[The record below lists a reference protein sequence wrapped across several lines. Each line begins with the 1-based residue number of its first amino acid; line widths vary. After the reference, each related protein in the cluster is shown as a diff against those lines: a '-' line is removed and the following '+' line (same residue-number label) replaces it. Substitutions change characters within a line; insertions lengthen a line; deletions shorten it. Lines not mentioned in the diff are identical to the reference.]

1 MEADEETPPPGRE
14 PDGHGSGDYGRTFGE
29 VYDDWYPPGFADG
42 DAAVAALADLGGDGE
57 ALELGVGTGRIAIPL
72 ARRGLRVH
80 GVDSSPEMLRRLRG
94 KPGGDLVRAVLA
106 DMADCDLG
114 HRFTLVYSV
123 FNSLFCLPDQAR
135 QAACLAVAARH
146 LAPGGRLVVEHQM
159 PAGVSPGVSV
169 RHFHTG
175 ADRFRFSVVDCD
187 PVTQVMERRTV
198 AVTDGDAVSYR
209 SVIRYV
215 WPGELD
221 LMAAAAGLVPL
232 ARTADWKG
240 SPMSPDSP
248 CCVSVYGHRAPA
260 APRGAVLRA
269 RYACDTD
276 PRLAAVR
283 VRW

>member
-1 MEADEETPPPGRE
+1 MEADERTGRE
-14 PDGHGSGDYGRTFGE
+14 PDGHGIGDYGRTFGE
-29 VYDDWYPPGFADG
+29 VYDDWYPPEFADG
-42 DAAVAALADLGGDGE
+42 AAAVAALARLAGGGE
-57 ALELGVGTGRIAIPL
+57 ALELGVGTGRVAIPL
-72 ARRGLRVH
+72 ARRGVRVH

-94 KPGGDLVRAVLA
+94 KPGGHLVRTVLA

-114 HRFTLVYSV
+114 RRFTLVYSV

-146 LAPGGRLVVEHQM
+146 LAPGGRVVVDHQM
-159 PAGVSPGVSV
+159 PADVSPGVSV

-175 ADRFRFSVVDCD
+175 EDRFRFSVVDCD

-198 AVTDGDAVSYR
+198 AVTDGGVVSYR

-221 LMAAAAGLVPL
+221 LLAAAAGLVPL
-232 ARTADWKG
+232 ARTADWQG

-248 CCVSVYGHRAPA
+248 GCVSVYRHRSPGEG
-260 APRGAVLRA
+260 PGAR
-269 RYACDTD
+269 
-276 PRLAAVR
+276 
-283 VRW
+283 